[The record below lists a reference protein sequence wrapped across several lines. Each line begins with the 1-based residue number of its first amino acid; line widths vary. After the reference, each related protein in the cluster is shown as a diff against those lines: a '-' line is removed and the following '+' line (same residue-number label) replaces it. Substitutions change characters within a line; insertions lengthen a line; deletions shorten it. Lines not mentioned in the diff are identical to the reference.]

1 MTRLLLLVLLLLTA
15 PINAAENDA
24 GKSAV
29 GGTAA
34 TPIELGDGRLQ
45 VGAIVIDQAKQTFTT
60 PGVTL
65 RRADPIEFI
74 AVTQGGHKSY
84 ESIVELETNAFDF
97 NLACILIGLDN
108 SRATRPQRHF
118 DPAPVRGNPV
128 DISISWQQQGET
140 RTVAAADLLSV
151 DGRPV
156 TSHRWRYNGS
166 WFGAGGRYKAEE
178 FGTLIGF
185 VHDEDSIIHHREGL
199 GLDNYGGV
207 KLNQALAPPE
217 GAPVLVTVSRPASAG
232 GH

>member
-1 MTRLLLLVLLLLTA
+1 MMRLVLVLMGLLASA
-15 PINAAENDA
+15 PITAAEP
-24 GKSAV
+24 GIKSAS
-29 GGTAA
+29 A
-34 TPIELGDGRLQ
+34 PIDLGDGRLQ
-45 VGAIVIDQAKQTFTT
+45 VGAIIIDQARRQFTA
-60 PGVTL
+60 PGVVL

-74 AVTQGGHKSY
+74 AVTRGGHKSY
-84 ESIVELETNAFDF
+84 ESILELETNAHNF

-128 DISISWQQQGET
+128 AISISWQQQGET

-151 DGRPV
+151 DGKPV
-156 TSHRWRYNGS
+156 VSQRWRYTGS
-166 WFGAGGRYKAEE
+166 WFGPGGRYKAEE

-217 GAPVLVTVSRPASAG
+217 GAPVLLTVSRSGPGAPAP
-232 GH
+232 